1 MTKLNLIDAISIEIT
16 IEFYLKCLDQ
26 EINQTSELT
35 EKDKIQKESF
45 ITLKESISETYAKIE
60 KFLSEVGETQFLTE
74 EDITNLNIELED
86 TSINEEEIEL
96 ADNSDMLQIYD
107 INMMRNIF
115 TENVRQ
121 MAFDKVIE
129 RLHELGLHDVV
140 GSEEE
145 IRKMLVGALMQDTI
159 KKGLEKGYL

>member
-1 MTKLNLIDAISIEIT
+1 MENEINFDLRDILNLDMALEHFIKVLDEEVETMKREEGINDSIEA
-16 IEFYLKCLDQ
+16 LQ
-26 EINQTSELT
+26 EGMHETYR
-35 EKDKIQKESF
+35 KIQAS
-45 ITLKESISETYAKIE
+45 LSPSIELI
-60 KFLSEVGETQFLTE
+60 GI
-74 EDITNLNIELED
+74 DELED
-86 TSINEEEIEL
+86 EDEEEYEL

-107 INMMRNIF
+107 INIMRNIF

-121 MAFDKVIE
+121 MTFDRVIE

>member
-1 MTKLNLIDAISIEIT
+1 
-16 IEFYLKCLDQ
+16 
-26 EINQTSELT
+26 
-35 EKDKIQKESF
+35 
-45 ITLKESISETYAKIE
+45 
-60 KFLSEVGETQFLTE
+60 
-74 EDITNLNIELED
+74 
-86 TSINEEEIEL
+86 
-96 ADNSDMLQIYD
+96 MLQIYD